1 MAIHFNIFD
10 AAVLEDAQKHPE
22 KYTGLQVRVCGWNV
36 RFNDLAEKEQN
47 AYIERAR
54 RISE

>member
-1 MAIHFNIFD
+1 MCVCRSYANG
-10 AAVLEDAQKHPE
+10 VC
-22 KYTGLQVRVCGWNV
+22 GCGWNV

-54 RISE
+54 RIAE